1 MWSPGVWNDLDIRL
15 AVYRV
20 HAVNRRSYNQSISA
34 PLTEIE
40 RTSSFLLLHMHPWCK
55 YKHFFVLL
63 LPVAY
68 LNIDCQFLAQLL
80 VSARL
85 IYPLLL
91 RRFGKE
97 KPVTFPFKV
106 VRGEMD
112 WFVAAKQET
121 STFGSTINPAA
132 KFSENI
138 YFGFCFIGIQ
148 TLLVCLI
155 LSSAIFISFSQKFL
169 HVETDRKLVFKY
181 FSTNHSFPF
190 L

>member
-1 MWSPGVWNDLDIRL
+1 MQSKLSTAGLTINQ
-15 AVYRV
+15 AVR
-20 HAVNRRSYNQSISA
+20 
-34 PLTEIE
+34 PWLKLKK
-40 RTSSFLLLHMHPWCK
+40 TSNFLFLHMHPWCK

-80 VSARL
+80 VSSRL